1 MDIPNPITYE
11 AAFNVILKNSF
22 VNNQITNDMTQKIIS
37 FYNGSPYEEE
47 IMKHFSK
54 VTGQYSK
61 RRHQRF
67 PCFDNALLVKDSK
80 YMKVQLLNLSE
91 SGMQLYYKSEKQK
104 DQKDIVGDTYQL
116 YWLKQ
121 SDEFISKKIKVIWQ
135 KENRIGIEFL

>member
-1 MDIPNPITYE
+1 
-11 AAFNVILKNSF
+11 
-22 VNNQITNDMTQKIIS
+22 
-37 FYNGSPYEEE
+37 
-47 IMKHFSK
+47 
-54 VTGQYSK
+54 
-61 RRHQRF
+61 
-67 PCFDNALLVKDSK
+67 
-80 YMKVQLLNLSE
+80 MKVQLLNLSE